1 MEKDPTLQ
9 LEIERLQQHIKTLE
23 QQNQIYRERLS
34 LLKDTELQ
42 TAKLSAIVEYSDDAI
57 ISKNLDSIITSW
69 NKSAERLFGYKA
81 EEMIGRS
88 ILKIIPTERQH
99 EEVIIL
105 EKLRSGKH
113 VDHFETI
120 RMRKD
125 GSLIHVSLTISPL
138 KDVEGNIIGLSKIAR
153 DITDRKQNEANKH
166 DFVSMI
172 SHELKTPLTSLKTYM
187 QVMQKKIEKQPEINE
202 FIPVGLDKANRLV
215 DKMVKLIHDFLDVSK
230 IEAGKL
236 SLNRI
241 EFDLNELINEII
253 DDHVFLNTTHTITC
267 QFHTEKL
274 TVFADKEKITQ
285 VIINLL
291 TNAIKYSPA
300 GGNIIIATQKLN
312 NKAFFSITDEGL
324 GIDPIDQH
332 QLFQRF
338 FRCRRSK
345 EKQISGFGIGLYLV
359 SEILALHGSTIQVKS
374 VVNKGSTFSF
384 KLDCYAKSPGLHG
397 LTKQSLF

>member
-1 MEKDPTLQ
+1 MEKNQTLQ

-23 QQNQIYRERLS
+23 QQNQTYKDRLL

-42 TAKLSAIVEYSDDAI
+42 TAKLSAIVEHSDDAI

-113 VDHFETI
+113 VDHFETV

-125 GSLIHVSLTISPL
+125 GGLIHVSLTISPL
-138 KDVEGNIIGLSKIAR
+138 KDVDGNIIGLSKIAR

-187 QVMQKKIEKQPEINE
+187 QVMQKKIENQPEINE
-202 FIPVGLDKANRLV
+202 FIPIGLDKANRLV

-236 SLNRI
+236 SLIRT
-241 EFDLNELINEII
+241 EFDLK
-253 DDHVFLNTTHTITC
+253 D
-267 QFHTEKL
+267 
-274 TVFADKEKITQ
+274 
-285 VIINLL
+285 
-291 TNAIKYSPA
+291 
-300 GGNIIIATQKLN
+300 
-312 NKAFFSITDEGL
+312 
-324 GIDPIDQH
+324 
-332 QLFQRF
+332 R
-338 FRCRRSK
+338 
-345 EKQISGFGIGLYLV
+345 
-359 SEILALHGSTIQVKS
+359 KS
-374 VVNKGSTFSF
+374 VV
-384 KLDCYAKSPGLHG
+384 
-397 LTKQSLF
+397 

>member
-1 MEKDPTLQ
+1 MEKNQTLQ

-23 QQNQIYRERLS
+23 QQNQTYKDRLL

-42 TAKLSAIVEYSDDAI
+42 TAKLSAIVEHSDDAI

-113 VDHFETI
+113 VDHFETV

-125 GSLIHVSLTISPL
+125 GGLIHVSLTISPL
-138 KDVEGNIIGLSKIAR
+138 KDVDGNIIGLSKIAR

-187 QVMQKKIEKQPEINE
+187 QVMQKKIENQPEINE
-202 FIPVGLDKANRLV
+202 FIPIGLDKANRLV

-236 SLNRI
+236 SLIRT
-241 EFDLNELINEII
+241 EFDLNELILEII
-253 DDHVFLNTTHTITC
+253 DDYAPLNTIHTITC
-267 QFHTEKL
+267 QFHAEKL
-274 TVFADKEKITQ
+274 MVFADKEKITQ
-285 VIINLL
+285 VIANLL
-291 TNAIKYSPA
+291 SNAIKYSPS
-300 GGNIIIATQKLN
+300 GGNIIIATQKQN
-312 NKAFFSITDEGL
+312 HKAFFSINDEGL
-324 GIDPIDQH
+324 GIDPLDQH

-338 FRCRRSK
+338 FRSRRPK

-359 SEILALHGSTIQVKS
+359 SEILALHGSNIQVKS
-374 VVNKGSTFSF
+374 KVNKGSTFSF
-384 KLDCYAKSPGLHG
+384 KLDCHAKDTGLPEI
-397 LTKQSLF
+397 TEQSLF